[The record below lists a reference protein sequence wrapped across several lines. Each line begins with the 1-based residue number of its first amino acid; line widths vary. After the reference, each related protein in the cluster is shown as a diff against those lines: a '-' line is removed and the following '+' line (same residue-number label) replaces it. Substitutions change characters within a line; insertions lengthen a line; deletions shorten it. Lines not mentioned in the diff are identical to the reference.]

1 MTPTAAPGYLTAAV
15 TPAAAM
21 ITGHLW
27 LAVAA
32 AAVPCVLACVT
43 AIVLVLSVDRG
54 NRVEAIKALPPVITA
69 ISKTAL
75 TTWLSAVPGT
85 RAARPERPIPERTA
99 VIPERARRSD
109 PAAR

>member
-1 MTPTAAPGYLTAAV
+1 VTTTTALGYLTAA
-15 TPAAAM
+15 AAV

-32 AAVPCVLACVT
+32 AAVPCVVACVT

-69 ISKTAL
+69 ISKTAFTAL
-75 TTWLSAVPGT
+75 AVRRPGHPRSVT
-85 RAARPERPIPERTA
+85 GAAG
-99 VIPERARRSD
+99 
-109 PAAR
+109 PANDGGNS

>member
-1 MTPTAAPGYLTAAV
+1 MTPTAAPGYLTAVV
-15 TPAAAM
+15 TPAAAV
-21 ITGHLW
+21 ITSHLW

-32 AAVPCVLACVT
+32 AAVPRVLACVT

-75 TTWLSAVPGT
+75 TALAVRRPGHPRSVT
-85 RAARPERPIPERTA
+85 RAA
-99 VIPERARRSD
+99 D
-109 PAAR
+109 PAKDDGDS

>member
-1 MTPTAAPGYLTAAV
+1 MARYLTLAV
-15 TPAAAM
+15 TPAAAV

-32 AAVPCVLACVT
+32 AAVPCVLACIT

-69 ISKTAL
+69 IGKTAL
-75 TTWLSAVPGT
+75 T
-85 RAARPERPIPERTA
+85 
-99 VIPERARRSD
+99 ARRTGHPRSVTGANEPVRD
-109 PAAR
+109 GGNS